1 MGQVRVPRWVPR
13 FADEASGDS
22 DKPFPDLEAS
32 YLSHGS
38 CLTGNRNNFKQKKKE
53 EELGFKRVWLE
64 RKRSLGKG
72 PWIGDGH
79 GKARESKAN
88 FRERRWYIRHPYSS
102 LQLSISFETKFT

>member
-1 MGQVRVPRWVPR
+1 MRRGRVPRWVPR

-22 DKPFPDLEAS
+22 DKPFPDLESS

-38 CLTGNRNNFKQKKKE
+38 CLIGNRNNFKQKKEE
-53 EELGFKRVWLE
+53 EELGIKRAWLE

-79 GKARESKAN
+79 GKARESKGKLQ
-88 FRERRWYIRHPYSS
+88 RET
-102 LQLSISFETKFT
+102 LVC